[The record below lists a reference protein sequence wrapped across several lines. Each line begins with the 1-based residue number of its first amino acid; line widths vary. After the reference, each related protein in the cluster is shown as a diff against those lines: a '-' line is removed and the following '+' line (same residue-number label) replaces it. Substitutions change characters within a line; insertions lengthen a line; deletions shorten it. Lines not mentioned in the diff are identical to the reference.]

1 MSKNKIQN
9 YIILEFLKNYATL
22 VFIFALV
29 VWITQ
34 AVRLLD
40 LVYQDGNSFLVY
52 GQYTLFQLP
61 KIISKISIV
70 IFLIALFWTL
80 NNLEDS
86 NELRTISYF
95 GIEPKIVFFNLLR
108 FSFIFTLILIIFKT
122 FIVPYFN
129 KNSRDIL
136 NSEGISSFASLLR
149 ENNFNNPS
157 KNTTIYLEEKNRI
170 GELKNIIIFQ
180 LENDAGN
187 KTIIAKTGSVTKLK
201 NKSYLITENGLI
213 QELDSKGNL
222 SQITFD
228 KITTDIEN
236 FKKKTSDH
244 YKISEYQL
252 SELLNRYND
261 FKNSPIRFGVIS
273 ELSGMFLISFII
285 PSITLLGIF
294 SFSNNDFNINRKLL
308 KFCLFII
315 GFILILLSEIIVGY
329 MQKNILFFYFFI
341 FFLLLVFFINFFIA
355 KRLFKNVNN

>member
-236 FKKKTSDH
+236 FKKKN
-244 YKISEYQL
+244 L
-252 SELLNRYND
+252 
-261 FKNSPIRFGVIS
+261 
-273 ELSGMFLISFII
+273 
-285 PSITLLGIF
+285 
-294 SFSNNDFNINRKLL
+294 
-308 KFCLFII
+308 
-315 GFILILLSEIIVGY
+315 
-329 MQKNILFFYFFI
+329 
-341 FFLLLVFFINFFIA
+341 
-355 KRLFKNVNN
+355 